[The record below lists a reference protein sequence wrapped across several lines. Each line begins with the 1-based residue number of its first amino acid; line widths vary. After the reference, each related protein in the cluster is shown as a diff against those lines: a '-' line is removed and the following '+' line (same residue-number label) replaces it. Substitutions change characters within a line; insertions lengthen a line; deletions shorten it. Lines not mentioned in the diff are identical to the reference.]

1 MARLIALLSSMLVA
15 TTVLAQ
21 APADPTGTSDGI
33 AKTFIHDEFKI
44 WTSPAHIKKDDIP
57 WLGAFAVGTAALL
70 KQDPNIS
77 QEIAESDRLNPPSHV
92 ISSLGGV
99 PVFAI
104 PAGMLAIGKL
114 SHHEE
119 LATTGSLSLRAVLH
133 ASLVAQ
139 AGKAIA
145 GRERPTDGEGLGRF
159 WKGGS
164 SFPSGHSMAT
174 WAFATVVARRTNN
187 KWIKLG
193 SYSLATAVGMS
204 RIGGRNHFPS
214 DVLVGST
221 GGYLIGRYMTRN

>member
-1 MARLIALLSSMLVA
+1 VARLAALLLSMLVA
-15 TTVLAQ
+15 TTVFAQ
-21 APADPTGTSDGI
+21 APVDTTTASDGI

-44 WTSPAHIKKDDIP
+44 WTSPAHIKKNDIP
-57 WLGAFAVGTAALL
+57 WLGAFAVSTAALL

-77 QEIAESDRLNPPSHV
+77 QEIAESERLNPPSHF
-92 ISSLGGV
+92 ISSLGGI
-99 PVFAI
+99 PTFAI
-104 PAGMLAIGKL
+104 PAGMLALGKL

-119 LATTGSLSLRAVLH
+119 LATTGSLSFRAVLH

-139 AGKAIA
+139 AGKAIS
-145 GRERPTDGEGLGRF
+145 GRERPIEGDGLGHF
-159 WKGGS
+159 WKGGN

-221 GGYLIGRYMTRN
+221 GGYLIGRYMTKN